1 MVSIKAKPHQQQ
13 FNIVVRE
20 ILDEED
26 LKTLRFLVRREII
39 KLDTGWTAIVDLRGM
54 RVLEQ
59 KLTRYVRELQKIFV
73 DHGVRQIATLVDNK
87 ILKMQLE
94 RLGEETGINQV
105 CNRFTN
111 ERDWRQFLAEAS
123 QDNESSSGR
132 H

>member
-1 MVSIKAKPHQQQ
+1 MVSIKAKPHQQK

-39 KLDTGWTAIVDLRGM
+39 KLDKGWTAIVDLRGM

-59 KLTRYVRELQKIFV
+59 KLTRYVRELQKIFIE
-73 DHGVRQIATLVDNK
+73 HGVGRVATLVDNK

-94 RLGEETGINQV
+94 RLGEETGVNEV
-105 CNRFTN
+105 CSRFTN
-111 ERDWRQFLAEAS
+111 ERDWQQFLTEAS
-123 QDNESSSGR
+123 QDNKPSSER
-132 H
+132 N